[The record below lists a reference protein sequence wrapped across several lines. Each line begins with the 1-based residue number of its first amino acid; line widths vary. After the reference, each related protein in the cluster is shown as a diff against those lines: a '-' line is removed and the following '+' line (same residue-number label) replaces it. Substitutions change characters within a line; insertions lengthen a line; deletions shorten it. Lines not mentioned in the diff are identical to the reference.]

1 MEVELILCVIYVII
15 YVIVLVGCRIY
26 IHYQFEKWSREAKD
40 KSADEFAKAQDEA
53 YYKAIIDALNR
64 NENYKKKQIKKSLQ

>member
-1 MEVELILCVIYVII
+1 MEVWELILCVIYVILF
-15 YVIVLVGCRIY
+15 VILLVGSRIY

-40 KSADEFAKAQDEA
+40 KFADEFAKAHDEA

-64 NENYKKKQIKKSLQ
+64 NENYKKRKL